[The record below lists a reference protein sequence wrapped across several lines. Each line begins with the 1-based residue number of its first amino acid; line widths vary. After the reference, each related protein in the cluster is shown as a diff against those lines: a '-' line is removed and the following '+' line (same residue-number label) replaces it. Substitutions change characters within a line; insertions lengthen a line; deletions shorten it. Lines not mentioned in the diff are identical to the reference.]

1 MSLKI
6 KFDLGVKLIDFEK
19 FFTWLVLTKISKMLN
34 VNCILPLKIKKNKK
48 KKIHHTFFF
57 FFKKPLLFNYNE
69 EGKDS

>member
-1 MSLKI
+1 MSKSLKI

-19 FFTWLVLTKISKMLN
+19 FFTWLVLTQISKMLN
-34 VNCILPLKIKKNKK
+34 VNCIFPLKKKK
-48 KKIHHTFFF
+48 KKIHHTFF